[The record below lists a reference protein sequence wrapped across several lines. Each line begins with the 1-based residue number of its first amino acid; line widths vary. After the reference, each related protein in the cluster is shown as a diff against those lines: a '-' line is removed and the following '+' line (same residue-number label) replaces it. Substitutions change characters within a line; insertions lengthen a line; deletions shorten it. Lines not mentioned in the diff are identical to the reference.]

1 MTVNLTFPYQQQVC
15 SQRRQLLDSASSLR
29 VSRTRQLPARH
40 YQCKCSPNWRGRGN
54 YFANKYFIDSFIR
67 AHKQFIPLRGLKL
80 ALQRLPVCL
89 SVGPSVFR
97 LPLDLGG
104 RKPSPLMAGP
114 GENESHKVQLVVLV
128 NYSSLVREVIL
139 RNFSTVKARYV
150 LVVISIVKIANI
162 I

>member
-1 MTVNLTFPYQQQVC
+1 MQTQLCHFCDLGLLFIVYRTRTTRSITRIHLKRLTLTFPYQQQVC

-29 VSRTRQLPARH
+29 MSRTRQLPARH

-89 SVGPSVFR
+89 SVRLSSVCR
-97 LPLDLGG
+97 
-104 RKPSPLMAGP
+104 
-114 GENESHKVQLVVLV
+114 
-128 NYSSLVREVIL
+128 
-139 RNFSTVKARYV
+139 STLAEGNHH
-150 LVVISIVKIANI
+150 L
-162 I
+162 

>member
-1 MTVNLTFPYQQQVC
+1 MQTQLCHFCDLGLLFIVYRTRPTRSVIRIHLKRLTLTFPYQQQVC

-80 ALQRLPVCL
+80 ALQRLSVCL
-89 SVGPSVFR
+89 SVRLSSVCR
-97 LPLDLGG
+97 
-104 RKPSPLMAGP
+104 
-114 GENESHKVQLVVLV
+114 
-128 NYSSLVREVIL
+128 
-139 RNFSTVKARYV
+139 STLAEGNHH
-150 LVVISIVKIANI
+150 L
-162 I
+162 